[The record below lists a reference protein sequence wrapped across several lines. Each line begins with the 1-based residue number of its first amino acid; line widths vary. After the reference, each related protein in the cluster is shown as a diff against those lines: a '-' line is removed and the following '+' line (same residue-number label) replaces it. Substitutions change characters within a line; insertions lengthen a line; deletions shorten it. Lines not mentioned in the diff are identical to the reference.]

1 MTMSAARARQQGFTY
16 VGLLIAVV
24 IMGLML
30 TVAGR
35 IWSTTEQ
42 REREA
47 QLLWVGHAYRMA
59 ISSYYASGH
68 QYPATLQDLL
78 LDERSPVPIRHL
90 RSLYLDPMTGAADWT
105 LIQTA
110 SGTGVMGVASSSQR
124 VPIKR
129 KNFDLVDSTFT
140 GTECYCLW
148 QFVYYPNRFNRFL
161 PKAPSS
167 GLQPGSPNTLQN
179 PQNPQPDPQ
188 QPAAPTDP
196 TAPAASTP

>member
-1 MTMSAARARQQGFTY
+1 MMMPAARERQQGFTY
-16 VGLLIAVV
+16 VGLLMSVV

-30 TVAGR
+30 TVAAR

-90 RSLYLDPMTGAADWT
+90 RRLYLDPMTGAADWT
-105 LIQTA
+105 VIPTP

-124 VPIKR
+124 APIKR

-140 GTECYCLW
+140 DTECYCLW
-148 QFVYYPNRFNRFL
+148 QFIYYPNRHTRLLTPTPPN
-161 PKAPSS
+161 
-167 GLQPGSPNTLQN
+167 GLQPGAPNT
-179 PQNPQPDPQ
+179 PE
-188 QPAAPTDP
+188 PAVPTVP
-196 TAPAASTP
+196 SSSTP